1 MVASNRKRIRCAV
14 VAVPVAGSRFSANRL
29 AGRGALARDL
39 VPWADPYVMQLIHKL
54 QDEVRLER
62 EERVQLRRQRL
73 MSALELDEQ
82 LDEVANWTTEI
93 VNDLELPWYEVE
105 NEAEADA
112 EDWTSQYGDESEETT
127 LER

>member
-1 MVASNRKRIRCAV
+1 MVASNRNRIRCAV
-14 VAVPVAGSRFSANRL
+14 VAVPVAGNRL
-29 AGRGALARDL
+29 AGNRLAGHGALARDL

-62 EERVQLRRQRL
+62 EAHVRLRRQRL

-105 NEAEADA
+105 KESEAET
-112 EDWTSQYGDESEETT
+112 EDWSSSYGDESEETT

>member
-1 MVASNRKRIRCAV
+1 MVASNRNRIRCAV
-14 VAVPVAGSRFSANRL
+14 VAVPAAGGRL
-29 AGRGALARDL
+29 AGGRLSGRGALARDL

-54 QDEVRLER
+54 QDEVRSER
-62 EERVQLRRQRL
+62 EDSVRLRRQRL
-73 MSALELDEQ
+73 MAALELDEQ

-105 NEAEADA
+105 DGADLDT
-112 EDWTSQYGDESEETT
+112 EDWSGSYGDESEEPT